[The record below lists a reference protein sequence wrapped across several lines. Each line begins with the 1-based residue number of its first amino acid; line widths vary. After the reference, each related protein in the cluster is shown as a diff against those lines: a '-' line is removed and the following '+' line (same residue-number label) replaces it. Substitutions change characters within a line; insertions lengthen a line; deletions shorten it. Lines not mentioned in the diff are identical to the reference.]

1 MMTVAPNLDNISAI
15 PLPSPVPPPVINAV
29 LFAKQSLGNIGSV
42 LAGNFEPLMARE
54 TALICDGL
62 RAKLK
67 IFRCTTRDEA
77 I

>member
-1 MMTVAPNLDNISAI
+1 MTTVAPNRDNISAI

-29 LFAKQSLGNIGSV
+29 LFAKQSFGNIGSI
-42 LAGNFEPLMARE
+42 LAGNLLELMARE
-54 TALICDGL
+54 IDVNCDGF

-67 IFRCTTRDEA
+67 IFRCAIREEA